1 MPYISI
7 DVSKKL
13 TDEEKMVI
21 CKKMGK
27 VMEEIPEKDESRL
40 VVAVRDEVFMTFKG
54 EKVDTAY
61 FNALIYGTCTFD
73 AKKNFTEAAFKALS
87 EVTGIP
93 NDQMYLNFSETNI
106 WGLNGTLK

>member
-27 VMEEIPEKDESRL
+27 VMVWQLRK
-40 VVAVRDEVFMTFKG
+40 
-54 EKVDTAY
+54 
-61 FNALIYGTCTFD
+61 
-73 AKKNFTEAAFKALS
+73 LS
-87 EVTGIP
+87 
-93 NDQMYLNFSETNI
+93 MH
-106 WGLNGTLK
+106 